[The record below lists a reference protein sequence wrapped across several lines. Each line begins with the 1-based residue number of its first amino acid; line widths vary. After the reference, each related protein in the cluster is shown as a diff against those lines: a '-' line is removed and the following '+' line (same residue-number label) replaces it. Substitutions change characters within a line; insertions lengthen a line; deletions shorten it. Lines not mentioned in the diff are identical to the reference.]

1 MNNFY
6 YDENKGL
13 IWMTGADDVW
23 PSRTYIYNTDGEY
36 LTYDDSGDCCSEW
49 CEQLN
54 CSTLEEALTIIRDKT
69 KNQEGI
75 SMKKYKRLK
84 VYVEKLDETV
94 NGIYLGKGNPQV
106 DQLVIIAGPHCQF
119 EGIIMEINDIEI
131 HEDIKNEADL
141 FDCDE
146 LKDGNYEAVFD
157 MSAAV

>member
-1 MNNFY
+1 
-6 YDENKGL
+6 
-13 IWMTGADDVW
+13 
-23 PSRTYIYNTDGEY
+23 
-36 LTYDDSGDCCSEW
+36 
-49 CEQLN
+49 
-54 CSTLEEALTIIRDKT
+54 
-69 KNQEGI
+69 
-75 SMKKYKRLK
+75 MKKYKRLK

-106 DQLVIIAGPHCQF
+106 DQPVIIAGPHCQF